1 MRMPNI
7 CIIMNTISDLSD
19 NSGLKR
25 ACGIGELRRNA
36 SILIIDDNA
45 FYAEDFLKINGF
57 NIHHKNDIESIQ
69 DVQPYDIV
77 LCDIAGVGKT
87 LGFSKE
93 GAFIIREIHANYPNK
108 RVIAYTS
115 YTYDAD
121 YNEFFSLAD
130 FVAPKDLS
138 IDAWIDVLDEQI
150 KKSIDPVEQWRKIRN
165 CLLEQNV
172 STLTVAKIEDKFV
185 SSVKN
190 NNFNSL
196 EKYINSEG
204 NVVRT
209 IINDFVSSL
218 CAKLILGAIS
228 GGN

>member
-1 MRMPNI
+1 M
-7 CIIMNTISDLSD
+7 
-19 NSGLKR
+19 
-25 ACGIGELRRNA
+25 
-36 SILIIDDNA
+36 
-45 FYAEDFLKINGF
+45 
-57 NIHHKNDIESIQ
+57 
-69 DVQPYDIV
+69 
-77 LCDIAGVGKT
+77 
-87 LGFSKE
+87 
-93 GAFIIREIHANYPNK
+93 
-108 RVIAYTS
+108 
-115 YTYDAD
+115 
-121 YNEFFSLAD
+121 
-130 FVAPKDLS
+130 
-138 IDAWIDVLDEQI
+138 LDEQI